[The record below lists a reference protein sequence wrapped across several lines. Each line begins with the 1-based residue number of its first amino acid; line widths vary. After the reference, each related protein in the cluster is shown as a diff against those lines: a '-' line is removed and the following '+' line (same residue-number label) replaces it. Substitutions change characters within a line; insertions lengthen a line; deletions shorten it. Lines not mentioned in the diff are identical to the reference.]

1 VNGKCRKNYHVQT
14 SETITEEGI
23 IKQEVQT
30 MFDQKHSQR
39 FQDCA
44 CAHCG
49 QTNFKNDAAF
59 AAHVAAH
66 EAEFMFCEVCCKK
79 VKAEVH
85 GFTHYE
91 TESHKPAVTQKAK
104 KKGKLLR
111 YSNSVFRPHPAHFSP
126 IGKG

>member
-1 VNGKCRKNYHVQT
+1 
-14 SETITEEGI
+14 
-23 IKQEVQT
+23 

-91 TESHKPAVTQKAK
+91 TESHKLAVTQKAK